1 GDGGKADTDA
11 DKDEAETEAE
21 ATESEESDV
30 NTEDINAEVI
40 TMPLL
45 SDTMTEGVIAE
56 WHFKVGDTIKSDDVI
71 ADVETDKATM
81 EVTAYADGTLLYIGV
96 EKGQAAKVN
105 DIIAIVGEEGTD
117 VTPLLKQKS
126 GKKSGSTTKAAD
138 KG

>member
-1 GDGGKADTDA
+1 LLNGASEDSGDKKEKAEAAPKETAESNESETDGG
-11 DKDEAETEAE
+11 EAVTAE
-21 ATESEESDV
+21 SLGAT
-30 NTEDINAEVI
+30 VI

-96 EKGQAAKVN
+96 EKGQAAKV
-105 DIIAIVGEEGTD
+105 
-117 VTPLLKQKS
+117 
-126 GKKSGSTTKAAD
+126 
-138 KG
+138 